1 MVNRCAVITGASRG
15 IGRLTALELAKHG
28 WDVGLIARSEPELT
42 TLAEEIHALGQRA
55 YTYPQDMSEVT
66 ALVPLM
72 HRITQDLGGCE
83 VLVNNAGVAH
93 LANLADTPLAEWQR
107 ILAVN
112 LTAAFQCIQGILPT
126 MRAAQ
131 RGTIINVVSI
141 AGQQVFPQ
149 WGAYCVSKYGLLALS
164 HTLAQEERSYGIRVC
179 ALCPG
184 AVDTPIWDG
193 LPVNFDR
200 SGMLSAQTVA
210 QTIRQIIDLPAEA
223 SIETLTLMPQA
234 GVL

>member
-1 MVNRCAVITGASRG
+1 MANRCAVITGASRG
-15 IGRLTALELAKHG
+15 IGRLTALELARHG

-42 TLAEEIHALGQRA
+42 TLAGEIHALGQRA
-55 YTYPQDMSEVT
+55 YIYPQDMSEVT
-66 ALVPLM
+66 QLVPLM
-72 HRITQDLGGCE
+72 HRIAEDLGGCE

-126 MRAAQ
+126 MRSAQ

-164 HTLAQEERSYGIRVC
+164 HTLAQEERPYGIRVC

-184 AVDTPIWDG
+184 AVDTPIWDTV
-193 LPVNFDR
+193 PANFDR

-210 QTIRQIIDLPAEA
+210 QTIRQMIDLPAEA

>member
-1 MVNRCAVITGASRG
+1 MADKRAVITGASRG
-15 IGRLTALELAKHG
+15 IGRFTALELAKHG
-28 WDVGLIARSEPELT
+28 WDVALIARSEPELMG
-42 TLAEEIHALGQRA
+42 LAQEIVALGQRA
-55 YTYPQDMSEVT
+55 HLYPQDMSSVGE
-66 ALVPLM
+66 LVPLM
-72 HRITQDLGGCE
+72 RRIAEDMGGCE

-93 LANLADTPLAEWQR
+93 LANIADTPLEAWQR

-131 RGTIINVVSI
+131 KGTIINVVSI

-164 HTLAQEERSYGIRVC
+164 HTVAQEERPYGIRVC

-184 AVDTPIWDG
+184 AVDTPIWDTV
-193 LPVNFDR
+193 PANFDR
-200 SGMLSAQTVA
+200 AGMLSAQTVA
-210 QTIRQIIDLPAEA
+210 QTIRQIIELPSEA

>member
-1 MVNRCAVITGASRG
+1 MANRCAVITGASRG
-15 IGRLTALELAKHG
+15 IGRWTALELAKHG
-28 WDVGLIARSEPELT
+28 WDVALIARSEPELT
-42 TLAEEIHALGQRA
+42 TLAEEIAALGQRA
-55 YTYPQDMSEVT
+55 YLYPQDMGVVT
-66 ALVPLM
+66 ELVPLM
-72 HRITQDLGGCE
+72 HRICQDLGGCD

-93 LANLADTPLAEWQR
+93 LANVADTPLAEWER

-126 MRAAQ
+126 MRAQ
-131 RGTIINVVSI
+131 KQGTIINVVSI

-164 HTLAQEERSYGIRVC
+164 HTLAQEERPYGIRVC

-184 AVDTPIWDG
+184 AVDTPIWETV
-193 LPVNFDR
+193 PANFDR

-210 QTIRQIIDLPAEA
+210 QTIRQMIELPAEA
-223 SIETLTLMPQA
+223 SIETLTLLPQS

>member
-1 MVNRCAVITGASRG
+1 MAKPCAVITGASRG
-15 IGRLTALELAKHG
+15 IGRQTALELAKHG
-28 WDVGLIARSEPELT
+28 WDVALIARSEAELT
-42 TLAEEIHALGQRA
+42 TLAAAIQALGQQA
-55 YTYPQDMSEVT
+55 YVYPQDMSVVT

-72 HRITQDLGGCE
+72 QRVIQDLGGCD
-83 VLVNNAGVAH
+83 VLVNNAGVAY
-93 LANLADTPLAEWQR
+93 LGDVADTPLTEWER
-107 ILAVN
+107 VLAVN
-112 LTAAFQCIQGILPT
+112 LTAAFQCIQGVLPT
-126 MRAAQ
+126 MRSAQ

-164 HTLAQEERSYGIRVC
+164 HTLAQEERAYGIRVC

-184 AVDTPIWDG
+184 AVDTPIWDTV
-193 LPVNFDR
+193 PADFNR
-200 SGMLSAQTVA
+200 EGMLSAQTVA
-210 QTIRQIIDLPAEA
+210 QTIRQIIELPGEA

>member
-1 MVNRCAVITGASRG
+1 MGDKRAIITGASRG
-15 IGRLTALELAKHG
+15 IGRYTALELARHG
-28 WDVGLIARSEPELT
+28 WEVALIARSEPELLG
-42 TLAEEIHALGQRA
+42 LAAEIAALGQRA
-55 YTYPQDMSEVT
+55 HPYPQDLSALTE
-66 ALVPLM
+66 LVPLM
-72 HRITQDLGGCE
+72 RRIAEDMGGCE
-83 VLVNNAGVAH
+83 VLVNNAGIAH
-93 LANLADTPLAEWQR
+93 LANLADTPLAVWQQ

-112 LTAAFQCIQGILPT
+112 VTAAFQCIQGILPT

-131 RGTIINVVSI
+131 GGTIVNVVSI

-164 HTLAQEERSYGIRVC
+164 QTLAQEERPYGIRVC

-184 AVDTPIWDG
+184 AVDTPIWDTV
-193 LPVNFDR
+193 PANFDR
-200 SGMLSAQTVA
+200 AGMLSAQTVA
-210 QTIRQIIDLPAEA
+210 QTIRQIIELPAAA